1 MSSLFE
7 IRENTHDTRYFQV
20 LSSESTRTVN
30 YGLETTCYRAPTF
43 CANLPLEYKLANSL
57 NIFKTKI
64 KNWKRENCSCRLCKT
79 YIRDVGYI

>member
-30 YGLETTCYRAPTF
+30 YGLKTICYRAPIFST
-43 CANLPLEYKLANSL
+43 NLPLECKLANSL
-57 NIFKTKI
+57 NIF
-64 KNWKRENCSCRLCKT
+64 
-79 YIRDVGYI
+79 